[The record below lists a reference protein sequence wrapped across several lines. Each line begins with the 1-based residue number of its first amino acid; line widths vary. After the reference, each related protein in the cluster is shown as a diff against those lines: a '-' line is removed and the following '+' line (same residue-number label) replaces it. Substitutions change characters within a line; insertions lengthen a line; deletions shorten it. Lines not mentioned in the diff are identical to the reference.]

1 MHRLRTKKKTKGND
15 DEDVPPVPA
24 LSKGF
29 FTRSKPEPKEAPQ
42 VELEF
47 TLPPTDDF
55 RTSLLMPNLANR
67 FSILKQEQAA
77 AAAAAAAKGDSFVAG
92 PDVDGQVLSGSDGY
106 SSSRFMGL
114 GDIAE
119 TSSISG
125 SVASAHDKLTSN
137 SEERRVSEEESVMN
151 RSRPQGEGNVLFGGR
166 QKVYKI
172 APKALRGGTSSMED
186 LRMGRSVSR
195 DDLPGYHFSRRN
207 TGEKDVEK
215 DVEEEGDN
223 KGDDLPEHD
232 KNRYTSSST
241 NSTPTTMTRTST
253 AATSINSQPGHSAL
267 VPNPASLPHSPTVAP
282 AKTRRPLY
290 EQALDQQLQDQQSNA
305 MGRLERLASLRRIGS
320 VSPTRS
326 DSPVLGGR
334 GSPQLAFQTSPTTSP
349 TSRPAMPWAT
359 ANKKGTP
366 PLPPAV
372 EAESPKLEV
381 TKPPRPA
388 GFDKF
393 DFGIDLERTPS
404 PPAALKKSAFPT
416 QGPFSPGALT
426 GDRYQRRS
434 PERERVASLVSDR
447 RSSVSL
453 GAVGSPRVSES
464 HEVRPTAFLTSSA
477 TSSER
482 SSMEQDLQIIQHIGD
497 ELDDATRDISSSDSS
512 NPPTSVM
519 KPRFPDP
526 EPAAE
531 DEPRP
536 DSPASAVSRVSSLDD
551 EPSRQFL
558 EALRP
563 VRDPEVFPPSP
574 RFTLDAA
581 PSSTNDDTPTIPPGQ
596 GLSLLVRQ
604 HLRSDSGSS
613 SMYAASTY
621 RLSRVSRHEVAES
634 VTIPTEEP
642 RASVSSAGDN
652 VWQYDEFA
660 HHNHD
665 DEPPSPSS
673 MYPQP
678 VPRQYVSSPPP
689 EVSYRLTGRS
699 NTIRRRE
706 SEDDEGR
713 SMMRRKYGRQSD
725 DREIRSPPPP
735 EEDSY
740 RRTGRSNT
748 LRGMQ
753 SEDDMRRTEMGRGY
767 GRQSE
772 DDQRRFDL
780 ERKYGRQSE
789 DHERRMEMGRGYGR
803 QSEDDQRRSDLER
816 KYGRRV
822 EEPERRDD
830 RRTESSERRGRRRA
844 ESRTETERGP
854 SRAGT
859 ERSLSRAGDGDN
871 QDRDW
876 AEQLAFRRQLVQQN
890 LRNQEKIQSHHEAEG
905 FRDSPGRNGTLRSKG
920 SNGFL
925 RDAGR
930 PPVIMGPNG
939 PMLADGG
946 RGRGRHD
953 GRVDGERHAVR
964 GPHGFPPG
972 PQYPNGQPRP
982 TQRQRPP
989 LVTNNTFGNGVD
1001 PLMPDGRLR
1010 KSPSGARLRPGPP
1023 HDMMNGGSISA
1034 GNTPRGQPMGWQDD
1048 WEPVVPNSRSQP
1060 ATPILRGPP
1069 TRPPYQQPGDGYRD
1083 DLSRAM
1089 ITGQSSIAEPPLRQQ
1104 SPRKRTGSSPENPME
1119 NVKSTFEEED
1129 HRPLSFRRPRGNS
1142 LIGGRKGPT
1151 ENPPLP
1157 QINTSVLLGPSP
1169 NQHMPG
1175 TRSAG
1180 PGPAPSPARSGTG
1193 PVMPSPAASPAM
1205 VLQQIESANSVLTAP
1220 ARKRAVD
1227 KYQISQPTLVSK
1239 TSKFSTVD
1247 LPGYGSEPLTTPP
1260 STASSSKSRKRT
1272 NTLFGAFGRGNSDD
1286 QVPEMPRGDIDFD
1299 DSKSSKSVKRNK
1311 LRKSISDGGNL
1322 GSRARVNERIAMRE
1336 QMPRIQRA
1344 SPAMDKEIGGM
1355 I

>member
-1 MHRLRTKKKTKGND
+1 MHRLRTKKKTKGAD
-15 DEDVPPVPA
+15 DEDIPPVPA

-29 FTRSKPEPKEAPQ
+29 FGRSKPVPQEPPQ

-47 TLPPTDDF
+47 ALPPTDDF

-77 AAAAAAAKGDSFVAG
+77 AAAAAAAAAKDGSFVAG
-92 PDVDGQVLSGSDGY
+92 PDIDGHVLCGPDGF

-125 SVASAHDKLTSN
+125 SVASAHDRLTSN
-137 SEERRVSEEESVMN
+137 SEERRISEEDSTSVMN

-195 DDLPGYHFSRRN
+195 DDLPGYHFSRRH
-207 TGEKDVEK
+207 TAEKDG
-215 DVEEEGDN
+215 EEDGDN

-253 AATSINSQPGHSAL
+253 AATSINSQPGHSAP
-267 VPNPASLPHSPTVAP
+267 VPSTVSLPQSPTVAP

-290 EQALDQQLQDQQSNA
+290 EQALDQQLQDQQSSA

-326 DSPVLGGR
+326 DSPVLGCR
-334 GSPQLAFQTSPTTSP
+334 GSPQLAFHTSPTTSP
-349 TSRPAMPWAT
+349 TSRPAMPWST
-359 ANKKGTP
+359 NKKAMP
-366 PLPPAV
+366 PPPAV
-372 EAESPKLEV
+372 EAESPPLDA

-393 DFGIDLERTPS
+393 DFGIDLQRVPS
-404 PPAALKKSAFPT
+404 PPDTLKTTGFPT
-416 QGPFSPGALT
+416 QGPFSPGMLNR
-426 GDRYQRRS
+426 DRYERRS
-434 PERERVASLVSDR
+434 PERERVTSPVLDR

-453 GAVGSPRVSES
+453 GAVGSPRHSEN
-464 HEVRPTAFLTSSA
+464 HEARPTAFLASSA

-482 SSMEQDLQIIQHIGD
+482 SSMEQDLVIIQHIGD
-497 ELDDATRDISSSDSS
+497 ELDDAARDISSSDSS
-512 NPPTSVM
+512 SPPTSAM
-519 KPRFPDP
+519 KSKFPDP
-526 EPAAE
+526 APAA

-536 DSPASAVSRVSSLDD
+536 ESPAYAASQVSSLDD
-551 EPSRQFL
+551 EPSKQFL

-563 VRDPEVFPPSP
+563 LRNPEVSPPSP
-574 RFTLDAA
+574 KFTVDAA
-581 PSSTNDDTPTIPPGQ
+581 PPGTDDDSPTLPPGQ

-621 RLSRVSRHEVAES
+621 RLSRVSRHGVTES
-634 VTIPTEEP
+634 TTKPTVEP
-642 RASVSSAGDN
+642 RVSTSSAGDN

-660 HHNHD
+660 HHND
-665 DEPPSPSS
+665 DEPPSPSN
-673 MYPQP
+673 MYSQP
-678 VPRQYVSSPPP
+678 VPQQFVSPSPP
-689 EVSYRLTGRS
+689 EESTYRLTGRS
-699 NTIRRRE
+699 NTTRGRQL
-706 SEDDEGR
+706 EDDEGQ
-713 SMMRRKYGRQSD
+713 SQMERKYGRQSED
-725 DREIRSPPPP
+725 HEGRSPPS
-735 EEDSY
+735 EEVSY
-740 RRTGRSNT
+740 RPTGRSNT
-748 LRGMQ
+748 IRGRQ
-753 SEDDMRRTEMGRGY
+753 SEDDFRRSEMGRGY

-780 ERKYGRQSE
+780 ERKYGRQLE
-789 DHERRMEMGRGYGR
+789 DNERRAEKERKYRR
-803 QSEDDQRRSDLER
+803 QSEDDRRRYDLER
-816 KYGRRV
+816 KFGRRV
-822 EEPERRDD
+822 EEPERGDD
-830 RRTESSERRGRRRA
+830 RRTESTERRGRRRA
-844 ESRTETERGP
+844 ESRAETERGP

-859 ERSLSRAGDGDN
+859 ERSLSRAGEGDN

-876 AEQLAFRRQLVQQN
+876 VEQLAFRRQLVQQN

-905 FRDSPGRNGTLRSKG
+905 FRDSPVRNGGTLRSKG

-946 RGRGRHD
+946 RGRGWHD
-953 GRVDGERHAVR
+953 GRVDGERHGMR
-964 GPHGFPPG
+964 GPHGIPPG
-972 PQYPNGQPRP
+972 PQFPNRQPRP

-989 LVTNNTFGNGVD
+989 LVTNNTFGNGPD
-1001 PLMPDGRLR
+1001 PMLPDGRLR

-1023 HDMMNGGSISA
+1023 HDMINGGSISA
-1034 GNTPRGQPMGWQDD
+1034 GNTPRGQPMGWQES
-1048 WEPVVPNSRSQP
+1048 WEPVPNSRSQP
-1060 ATPILRGPP
+1060 TTPIPRGPP

-1089 ITGQSSIAEPPLRQQ
+1089 MTGQSSVAEPAPRQQ
-1104 SPRKRTGSSPENPME
+1104 SPRKRTGSSPDDLME
-1119 NVKSTFEEED
+1119 NVKSTFEEEE

-1157 QINTSVLLGPSP
+1157 QINTSVLLGPSNNP
-1169 NQHMPG
+1169 APG

-1180 PGPAPSPARSGTG
+1180 PGPAPSPAARSAGASSG
-1193 PVMPSPAASPAM
+1193 SAVPSPAAKSPQAI
-1205 VLQQIESANSVLTAP
+1205 LQQIESANSVLAVP
-1220 ARKRAVD
+1220 ARKKAID
-1227 KYQISQPTLVSK
+1227 KYQIGQPTLLSM
-1239 TSKFSTVD
+1239 TSTFDTID
-1247 LPGYGSEPLTTPP
+1247 LPGAGSGPLTTPP

-1286 QVPEMPRGDIDFD
+1286 QVPDMPRSDIDFD
-1299 DSKSSKSVKRNK
+1299 DSKSSKSVGRNK
-1311 LRKSISDGGNL
+1311 LRKSISDGGSL
-1322 GSRARVNERIAMRE
+1322 SSRARVNERVVMRE
-1336 QMPRIQRA
+1336 HMPRIQRV